1 MELFYSDNIS
11 GSLVTLDREES
22 MHCVRVLR
30 HREGDRIN
38 VIDGKGTLLTCRIT
52 DASPKAAQAVVESAV
67 RGFGSHPY
75 RLEMAVCPTK
85 NMARYEWFA
94 EKATEAGLD
103 SLVPVIGEH
112 SERRTLNAERLRK
125 IMLSAAKQ
133 SLKACVPELGDP
145 VSVSS
150 YLESAPREALRL
162 MAYCDESLELSARI
176 PLADAVREYA
186 LRRAPEAAGDPG
198 QNLEICILIGPE
210 GDFSEKEIS
219 LAGSLGWKPVSLGQS
234 RLRTETAALAAA
246 FAVYF
251 VCGR

>member
-11 GSLVTLDREES
+11 GTLVTLDKEES

-94 EKATEAGLD
+94 EKATEAG
-103 SLVPVIGEH
+103 H

-133 SLKACVPELGDP
+133 SLKACVPVLGDP

-162 MAYCDESLELSARI
+162 MAYCDESLGLSARV

-186 LRRAPEAAGDPG
+186 LRTAPEAAGDPG

-210 GDFSEKEIS
+210 GDFSEKEIF

>member
-11 GSLVTLDREES
+11 GSLVTLDKEES

-30 HREGDRIN
+30 HREGDSIN
-38 VIDGKGTLLTCRIT
+38 IIDGKGTLLTCRIT
-52 DASPKAAQAVVESAV
+52 DASPKAAQAVVESTV

-125 IMLSAAKQ
+125 IILSAAKQ
-133 SLKACVPELGDP
+133 SLKACVPVLGGP

-162 MAYCDESLELSARI
+162 MAYCDESLELSARV

-186 LRRAPEAAGDPG
+186 LRTAP
-198 QNLEICILIGPE
+198 EICILIGPE